1 MSQAPRVEIPGSAPR
16 HTAEARSIAAAD
28 PNREV
33 TVTVM
38 LRRQAPELTCA
49 DPQDLAAL
57 RCFAEQYGLV
67 IVDEKPDARTA
78 HLRGT
83 VQQMDAA
90 FGTQLREFQ
99 DAQGTRYLSYDGP
112 LSVPEPL
119 AGIVMAVLGL
129 DQRPI
134 ARHHS
139 VIA

>member
-1 MSQAPRVEIPGSAPR
+1 MSEQRAEIPGSEPPHPAG
-16 HTAEARSIAAAD
+16 ARSWTAAD

-38 LRRQAPELTCA
+38 LRREAPERTGA
-49 DPQDLAAL
+49 GPQELDAI
-57 RCFAEQYGLV
+57 RSFAQQYGLTV
-67 IVDEKPDARTA
+67 VDQKPAARTV

-83 VQQMDAA
+83 VREMDAA

-99 DAQGTRYLSYDGP
+99 DAHGHRYLSYDGP
-112 LSVPEPL
+112 LSVPQPL

-134 ARHHS
+134 ARHRS
-139 VIA
+139 SAT